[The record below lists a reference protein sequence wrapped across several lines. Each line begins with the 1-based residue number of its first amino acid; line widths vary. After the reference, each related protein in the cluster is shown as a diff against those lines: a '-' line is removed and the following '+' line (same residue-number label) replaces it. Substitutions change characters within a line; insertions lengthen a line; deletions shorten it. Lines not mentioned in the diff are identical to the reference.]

1 MRFKQL
7 EKKREEL
14 KSLHVKQIQIDQV
27 SGESQD
33 FAQRVD
39 SFDSQDSK
47 FSISHSIMSH
57 QDAISLNKETERSK
71 SSRSMR
77 MNPNSGIRLS
87 LSQRGSIEHD
97 KSSDDGSARLD
108 T

>member
-1 MRFKQL
+1 
-7 EKKREEL
+7 
-14 KSLHVKQIQIDQV
+14 
-27 SGESQD
+27 
-33 FAQRVD
+33 
-39 SFDSQDSK
+39 
-47 FSISHSIMSH
+47 MSH

-77 MNPNSGIRLS
+77 MNPNSGIKLS

-97 KSSDDGSARLD
+97 NSSDDGSARLD